1 MNTIVVVPDSF
12 KGTLSSAQVCDIM
25 VRALSRHLDAKVVAL
40 PVADGGE
47 GTVDAFIAAAGGQKV
62 FVPVTGPLGE
72 SVEGFYGLLDDGT
85 AIVEMAAA
93 AGLPLVK
100 KKLCPDQTTTY
111 GVGEL
116 IVAAARTGAKT
127 IIVGLGGSATTDMGT
142 GAAAAAGV
150 RFFDEAGH
158 EFVPLSGTLDKI
170 ARVDISGLDPRVRD
184 ADIRVMC
191 DVDNPLYGAQG
202 AAYVFGPQK
211 GADLGMIEL
220 LDRGLQHA
228 STVVERGVGV
238 HIADLEGAGAAG
250 GMGAGMVAFFGA
262 TLHRGIDVVLDTV
275 GFDKLLY
282 DADLVITGEGCL
294 DSQSLEGKVVVGVA
308 RRACTRSV
316 PVIAVVG
323 DIRDGFEPI
332 YDEGVTAVFST
343 NTRAVPFAEA
353 KLSAAHDLNLTM
365 DNIARILS
373 LSHPWRAKV
382 SRENSSKRVGGIGER
397 KNKYDQ

>member
-1 MNTIVVVPDSF
+1 MGTIVVVPDSF
-12 KGTLSSAQVCDIM
+12 KGTLSSVQVCDIM
-25 VRALSRHLDAKVVAL
+25 VRALRRHIDAEVVAL

-47 GTVDAFIAAAGGQKV
+47 GSVDAFLAAVRGRKIS
-62 FVPVTGPLGE
+62 VPVTGPLRE
-72 SVEGFYGLLDDGT
+72 PVEGFFGVLNDGT
-85 AIVEMAAA
+85 AVVEMAAA
-93 AGLPLVK
+93 AGLPLVRGE
-100 KKLCPDQTTTY
+100 LRPEMTTTF

-150 RFFDEAGH
+150 RFFDGNGD
-158 EFVPLSGTLDKI
+158 EFQPLSGTLDKI
-170 ARVDISGLDPRVRD
+170 AHVDILGLDSRVRD
-184 ADIRVMC
+184 ADIKVMC
-191 DVDNPLYGAQG
+191 DVDNPLYGPRG

-211 GADLGMIEL
+211 GASPSVVEE
-220 LDRGLQHA
+220 LDRGLRHA
-228 STVVERGVGV
+228 SAVVERDLGV
-238 HIADLEGAGAAG
+238 HVTDVPGAGAAG

-262 TLHRGIDVVLDTV
+262 TLHRGIDIVLDTI

-294 DSQSLEGKVVVGVA
+294 DASSLAGKVVVGVA
-308 RRACTRSV
+308 RRARTHSV

-323 DIRDGFEPI
+323 DIRDGFEPV

-353 KLSAAHDLNLTM
+353 KQSAAHDLDLTM
-365 DNIARILS
+365 DNIARL
-373 LSHPWRAKV
+373 L
-382 SRENSSKRVGGIGER
+382 
-397 KNKYDQ
+397 